1 MRRKAENRKNPQQQQ
16 SKRRK
21 KLFLLE
27 LICKQSYIRIQ
38 STLINVS
45 LVGTECFYVLD
56 MGVIMRARVLKK
68 DLLPAVMRTVSIADR
83 KSVVPILS
91 HVLLDFRDGS
101 LCIKAT
107 DLDHAIIENVP
118 AQVDT
123 FGVVAVPALM
133 LSEIVRKSSAEAPLE
148 FSLMDKGNKL
158 LIVSE
163 RSKFELSALDSKDF
177 PEIAPINSSFGL
189 NLDPLAL
196 NKLISRTKFS
206 MSPEE
211 SRHNLNGIFLHKE
224 DDRLVAASTD
234 GHRLSTTSIPIDI
247 KENIQRVIIS
257 RKTVFEVK
265 KLLDASLEHVSVGVS
280 FSANQVQF
288 VFGEVTF
295 ISKLVDGTFPEY
307 KRVIPQETSSL
318 FVVDRLSFCESL
330 ARIAVISEEKVRS
343 VKLELSKAGVLTCY
357 AINSQIGSGQDEL
370 DVTYE
375 SGKEWSSGFNATYLL
390 DAATAVRGDNL
401 KVFIKEALSP
411 ILIVDEGEPESKFVV
426 MPMRM

>member
-1 MRRKAENRKNPQQQQ
+1 
-16 SKRRK
+16 
-21 KLFLLE
+21 
-27 LICKQSYIRIQ
+27 
-38 STLINVS
+38 
-45 LVGTECFYVLD
+45 
-56 MGVIMRARVLKK
+56 MRAKASKK
-68 DLLPAVMRTVSIADR
+68 DLLPAIMRTVSIADR

-91 HVLLDFRDGS
+91 HVLLDFRDSS
-101 LCIKAT
+101 LCLKAT
-107 DLDHAIIENVP
+107 DLDHAMIETVP

-123 FGVVAVPALM
+123 FGVVAVPALT
-133 LSEIVRKSSAEAPLE
+133 LSEIIRKSSAEAPIE
-148 FSLMDKGNKL
+148 FSLVDKGNKL
-158 LIVSE
+158 QIISG
-163 RSKFELSALDSKDF
+163 RSKFELSTLDPKDF
-177 PEIAPINSSFGL
+177 PEVSPINSSFSL

-211 SRHNLNGIFLHKE
+211 NRHNLNGIFLHKE

-247 KENIQRVIIS
+247 KENIQGLIIS

-265 KLLDASLEHVSVGVS
+265 KLLDASLEHTSVNVA

-288 VFGEVTF
+288 NFGDIAF
-295 ISKLVDGTFPEY
+295 ISKLIDGTFPEY
-307 KRVIPQETSSL
+307 KRVIPQESGN
-318 FVVDRLSFCESL
+318 FFIVDRLSFCESL

-343 VKLELSKAGVLTCY
+343 VRLDLSKDGILTCY
-357 AINSQIGSGQDEL
+357 AMNSQVGSGQDEL

-375 SGKEWSSGFNATYLL
+375 GKGWSSGFNATYLV

-401 KVFIKEALSP
+401 KIFVKEALSP
-411 ILIVDEGEPESKFVV
+411 ILIIDESEPESKFVV

>member
-1 MRRKAENRKNPQQQQ
+1 
-16 SKRRK
+16 
-21 KLFLLE
+21 
-27 LICKQSYIRIQ
+27 
-38 STLINVS
+38 
-45 LVGTECFYVLD
+45 
-56 MGVIMRARVLKK
+56 MRAKVSKK
-68 DLLPAVMRTVSIADR
+68 DLLPAVVRTVGIADR

-91 HVLLDFRDGS
+91 HVLLDFKEGY
-101 LCIKAT
+101 LHLKAT
-107 DLDHAIIENVP
+107 DLDHAVMEKVP

-123 FGVVAVPALM
+123 FGVAAVPALT
-133 LSEIVRKSSAEAPLE
+133 LSEIVRKSSAESPIE
-148 FSLMDKGNKL
+148 FSLVDKGSKL
-158 LIVSE
+158 QIVSG
-163 RSKFELSALDSKDF
+163 RSRFELSTLDPKDF
-177 PEIAPINSSFGL
+177 PEISKINSTFSIS
-189 NLDPLAL
+189 LDPLAL

-224 DDRLVAASTD
+224 DERLVAVSTD
-234 GHRLSTTSIPIDI
+234 GHRLSTTSVPIDI
-247 KENIQRVIIS
+247 KESIQGLIIS

-265 KLLDASLEHVSVGVS
+265 KLLDASIENTSVAVS

-288 VFGEVTF
+288 IFGDVTF

-307 KRVIPQETSSL
+307 KRVIPEETSNF

-343 VKLELSKAGVLTCY
+343 VRLELSKEGVLTCY
-357 AINSQIGSGQDEL
+357 AVNSQIGSGKDEI

-375 SGKEWSSGFNATYLL
+375 GEGWTSGFNATYLM

-401 KVFIKEALSP
+401 KIFIKEALSP
-411 ILIVDEGEPESKFVV
+411 ILMIDESEPESKFVV